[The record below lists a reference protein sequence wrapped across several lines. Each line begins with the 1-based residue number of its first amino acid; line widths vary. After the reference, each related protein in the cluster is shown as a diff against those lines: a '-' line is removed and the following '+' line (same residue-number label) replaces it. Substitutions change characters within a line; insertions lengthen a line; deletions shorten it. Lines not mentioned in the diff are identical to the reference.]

1 MLARTSI
8 FHISKEKIIVNLSNS
23 AIKWLLNCQNIPSLL
38 VIKIWIILWRST
50 MIRNITFI
58 TSVMIEWQS
67 SGTVMRTGV
76 AYSEGVLWQWDL
88 FWHPQDFEDGA
99 KIEIIHQKEDKTCS
113 SRHLAIVFD
122 KSQKKGFLLTAGRML
137 TPSCTLNFTEFLPLE
152 ALFCYCKGNFLFI
165 DKSFFLPQPKVWKWG
180 DPFIGWY
187 F

>member
-8 FHISKEKIIVNLSNS
+8 FHISKGKIIVNLSNS

-76 AYSEGVLWQWDL
+76 TYSEGVLWQWDL

-113 SRHLAIVFD
+113 SHHLAIVFD
-122 KSQKKGFLLTAGRML
+122 KSQKKRISFDSRTDADTILHTKFYRISSPWSTVLLL
-137 TPSCTLNFTEFLPLE
+137 
-152 ALFCYCKGNFLFI
+152 
-165 DKSFFLPQPKVWKWG
+165 
-180 DPFIGWY
+180 
-187 F
+187 